1 VTIAAPEAS
10 TWAMMALGFTG
21 LGFMGSFARKRR
33 GADPFAA

>member
-1 VTIAAPEAS
+1 
-10 TWAMMALGFTG
+10 MALGFAG